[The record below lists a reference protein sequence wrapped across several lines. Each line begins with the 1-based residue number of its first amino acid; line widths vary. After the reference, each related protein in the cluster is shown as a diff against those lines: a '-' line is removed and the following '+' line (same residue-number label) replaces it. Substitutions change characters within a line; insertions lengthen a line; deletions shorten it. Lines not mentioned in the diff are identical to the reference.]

1 WKPPAFPWERLTT
14 PHPAA
19 GSRRL
24 SNGSGSPRPTRRLEA
39 AGFAMGAAHHAPPG
53 GWKPPAS
60 PWERLTTPHPAAGS
74 RRPPHDVGRRNLL
87 SRSFQP
93 RADAIGH
100 LAAGADVPGGGRQ
113 DLQEGLAVVAA
124 ENPVVEDGDRAA
136 VGRAPDQAAES
147 LLQAQRRL
155 RKRELGEGIPDLLR
169 ASGEDR

>member
-1 WKPPAFPWERLTT
+1 
-14 PHPAA
+14 
-19 GSRRL
+19 
-24 SNGSGSPRPTRRLEA
+24 
-39 AGFAMGAAHHAPPG
+39 
-53 GWKPPAS
+53 
-60 PWERLTTPHPAAGS
+60 S

-147 LLQAQRRL
+147 LLQAQRSWRCEVNSASV
-155 RKRELGEGIPDLLR
+155 RPPTRR
-169 ASGEDR
+169 ATEAMSSSTAPSNPSSSGGGRSVGRQTRAW